1 MAAVVASLARNI
13 FQRQRDRLRSDRVDS
28 HDHEE
33 EEEEE
38 ESDRRIEN
46 NNDDD
51 VIIEEE
57 EGSFLNDQQ
66 SGSNTR
72 TQDESES
79 SNTNNEGV
87 QSFVARTTMTLAEL
101 EEEVSEQQPERHV
114 FLFLSCLT
122 THSTIICLF
131 SCCRNQQ
138 QREVARRRSSACF
151 LFAVFV
157 LFRMWIYALGSS
169 GTCNRRLSFRLLFTE
184 FSRKKTDTLCFS

>member
-1 MAAVVASLARNI
+1 MATVVASLARNL

-33 EEEEE
+33 EEEE
-38 ESDRRIEN
+38 SDRSIEN

-51 VIIEEE
+51 DVIAEEE

-66 SGSNTR
+66 SGSNAR
-72 TQDESES
+72 THDESES

-114 FLFLSCLT
+114 FLFLSCLIT

-131 SCCRNQQ
+131 SCCRNQ

-169 GTCNRRLSFRLLFTE
+169 GTCNRRSSFPAVVHRV
-184 FSRKKTDTLCFS
+184 FSMYQT

>member
-1 MAAVVASLARNI
+1 MAAAVASLAQNI
-13 FQRQRDRLRSDRVDS
+13 FLRQRDRLRSDRVDS

-33 EEEEE
+33 NEN
-38 ESDRRIEN
+38 DGIEN
-46 NNDDD
+46 EDD
-51 VIIEEE
+51 VIDDAGEEE

-66 SGSNTR
+66 PSENNNNTR

-101 EEEVSEQQPERHV
+101 EEEVRGRPYRFV
-114 FLFLSCLT
+114 LFFLGNIT
-122 THSTIICLF
+122 THSTLILLF
-131 SCCRNQQ
+131 RLEQ

-157 LFRMWIYALGSS
+157 LFRMWIYAVGSS
-169 GTCNRRLSFRLLFTE
+169 GT
-184 FSRKKTDTLCFS
+184 

>member
-1 MAAVVASLARNI
+1 MAAAVAALAQNI

-33 EEEEE
+33 NNAND
-38 ESDRRIEN
+38 SIEN
-46 NNDDD
+46 DAADD
-51 VIIEEE
+51 VIDADTGEEE

-66 SGSNTR
+66 PSENNNNNAR

-101 EEEVSEQQPERHV
+101 EEEVRGRPFRFV
-114 FLFLSCLT
+114 FFLLGSFI
-122 THSTIICLF
+122 THTTIIVYF
-131 SCCRNQQ
+131 FRSEQ

-157 LFRMWIYALGSS
+157 LFRMWIYAIGSS
-169 GTCNRRLSFRLLFTE
+169 GT
-184 FSRKKTDTLCFS
+184 